1 MTEHMGEHNAPHV
14 ANIGERGASRRR
26 LGGVVWLV
34 VALGGLAWLVGAGA
48 PRDLRLALF
57 IPLGMSAAGFLQA
70 RERT

>member
-1 MTEHMGEHNAPHV
+1 MTERNTRHV
-14 ANIGERGASRRR
+14 ANIGESGARRR
-26 LGGVVWLV
+26 RMGAVVWLV
-34 VALGGLAWLVGAGA
+34 VATGGLAWLVGTGA